1 MLAVTGASSQ
11 ICKAV
16 VAITGETLIRI
27 PRMLEATELPMYNRF
42 ARRQASIPGA
52 PRYLLAAGV
61 LTGKVVNDQTIA
73 QINEAFWV
81 NAAWPIKL
89 CEQILAENPDARIC
103 VVGSQSATRGSFD
116 QIYAASK
123 AALHAYVLNRSTRS
137 PQQLFA
143 VAPGIIADCGM
154 TLRRHDFPSVLRRRK
169 TVTAE
174 QVAKVIVRH
183 LWDRSVDPLTNAIV
197 PVEEAAEC

>member
-1 MLAVTGASSQ
+1 MLAVTGASSK

-16 VAITGETLIRI
+16 ASITGETLLRI
-27 PRMLEATELPMYNRF
+27 PRMAEATELPMYNRF
-42 ARRQASIPGA
+42 ARRQVSIPDA

-61 LTGKVVNDQTIA
+61 LTGKVANDQTLA

-81 NAAWPIKL
+81 NAAWPIKI
-89 CEQILAENPDARIC
+89 CEQVLAENPDARIC
-103 VVGSQSATRGSFD
+103 VVGSQSAIRGSFD

-123 AALHAYVLNRSTRS
+123 AALHAYVMNRSTRS

-154 TLRRHDFPSVLRRRK
+154 TERRHDFPSVLRHRK
-169 TVTAE
+169 SVTAL
-174 QVAKVIVRH
+174 QVATVIVRH
-183 LWDRSVDPLTNAIV
+183 LWDRAVDPLTNAIV
-197 PVEEAAEC
+197 SVEES